1 MKALAFIDLLGF
13 SNMVS
18 SDEIKAHMVLNDFY
32 NIVYDIIENYEYV
45 EGHLFSDSIL
55 AHSNR
60 EADLVNAIV
69 EIYRKCLKAN
79 DNYDTNDLSKYF
91 LLPRGG
97 ISYGGMDIQDRLE
110 RPNLRKNFII
120 SPALVHSAKMEAK
133 IKGSRLLIADKEEGE
148 LQRFNQND
156 RIDTLLKENPSFTF
170 WQRYKYYDCLWF
182 SDLRKNNLE
191 RKAEIVNLINIAIK
205 LLQQNSSNINA
216 IEQHANTLRIGILS
230 YTEFIQSNDPL
241 LEQVIDEF
249 RDSKYWLIWLTIF
262 EAIAKKDEDTSVI
275 NQNPKIVRFYKE
287 ITLEKSWAK
296 VIDFINNDK
305 NIYIKELLNR
315 FL

>member
-1 MKALAFIDLLGF
+1 MK
-13 SNMVS
+13 
-18 SDEIKAHMVLNDFY
+18 EIKAFRA
-32 NIVYDIIENYEYV
+32 YV
-45 EGHLFSDSIL
+45 RSCSVTTGFS
-55 AHSNR
+55 A
-60 EADLVNAIV
+60 
-69 EIYRKCLKAN
+69 
-79 DNYDTNDLSKYF
+79 
-91 LLPRGG
+91 
-97 ISYGGMDIQDRLE
+97 
-110 RPNLRKNFII
+110 
-120 SPALVHSAKMEAK
+120 
-133 IKGSRLLIADKEEGE
+133 
-148 LQRFNQND
+148 
-156 RIDTLLKENPSFTF
+156 
-170 WQRYKYYDCLWF
+170 
-182 SDLRKNNLE
+182 LRKNNLE

>member
-1 MKALAFIDLLGF
+1 MKSKKDLIK
-13 SNMVS
+13 SIK
-18 SDEIKAHMVLNDFY
+18 EILY
-32 NIVYDIIENYEYV
+32 
-45 EGHLFSDSIL
+45 
-55 AHSNR
+55 
-60 EADLVNAIV
+60 
-69 EIYRKCLKAN
+69 
-79 DNYDTNDLSKYF
+79 YF
-91 LLPRGG
+91 LFIFIYCNYNFEKSSKLKGAMALP
-97 ISYGGMDIQDRLE
+97 
-110 RPNLRKNFII
+110 
-120 SPALVHSAKMEAK
+120 
-133 IKGSRLLIADKEEGE
+133 
-148 LQRFNQND
+148 
-156 RIDTLLKENPSFTF
+156 
-170 WQRYKYYDCLWF
+170 
-182 SDLRKNNLE
+182 
-191 RKAEIVNLINIAIK
+191 
-205 LLQQNSSNINA
+205 SSNINA